1 MVTERPTVAD
11 TEDGLIHVLIVDD
24 HQMFAAS
31 LARVLNDEPDISVLA
46 TVESA
51 VDAFEAMSEEIDVV
65 LVDFRLGRSDGIET
79 TRTLVASWPNVRVV
93 MLTASNDEALLA
105 SALEA
110 GCAGFITKSE
120 SVDTVFAAIR
130 GAAVGEAVISPA
142 LLARIL
148 PRLVAR
154 PKGRNPDLTRREL
167 EVLMLMAQGGSN
179 QQIADQL
186 FISRDTVRN
195 HVASILSK
203 LGVNSKIQAVTV
215 GLQRGMISMSS

>member
-51 VDAFEAMSEEIDVV
+51 VEAFEAMSEEIDVV

-93 MLTASNDEALLA
+93 MLTASNRNMA
-105 SALEA
+105 S
-110 GCAGFITKSE
+110 T
-120 SVDTVFAAIR
+120 AI
-130 GAAVGEAVISPA
+130 PA
-142 LLARIL
+142 CFRSDARKMHSDP
-148 PRLVAR
+148 PRL
-154 PKGRNPDLTRREL
+154 
-167 EVLMLMAQGGSN
+167 
-179 QQIADQL
+179 
-186 FISRDTVRN
+186 
-195 HVASILSK
+195 
-203 LGVNSKIQAVTV
+203 
-215 GLQRGMISMSS
+215 

>member
-1 MVTERPTVAD
+1 M
-11 TEDGLIHVLIVDD
+11 EDGLIHVLIVDD

-31 LARVLNDEPDISVLA
+31 LARVLNDEPDIRVVSA
-46 TVESA
+46 VESA
-51 VDAFEAMSEEIDVV
+51 VEAFEAMSEEIDVV

-120 SVDTVFAAIR
+120 SVDTVLAAVR

-154 PKGRNPDLTRREL
+154 TKGRNPDLTRREL